1 MMGLNTNKEG
11 PLMYQKNPLR
21 LLSLLLVLALLCGAA
36 LPAYAAAV
44 DFSDVPSGHWA
55 YDDVMWARQ
64 KGIVVG
70 VGGNRFA
77 PGDDVSYAAMV
88 KMLCTA
94 FFAEEYAAY
103 EASNTQRLEEVF
115 EEHTYWFS
123 YQAYFFLSNKLLTNA
138 GAMLTNYNSMM
149 AGMNRNNM
157 AQMIANVLVKK
168 GVTVTD
174 AEKKAAQA
182 EISDFDT
189 IPAAYQDAVLICYSL
204 DLLNGTDGQFL
215 GSNYTTRAQA
225 CAVIR
230 RVDGLLNSST
240 EPDPEV
246 TPSPA
251 QPDGFAP
258 SVVVPDD

>member
-1 MMGLNTNKEG
+1 
-11 PLMYQKNPLR
+11 MYQKNPLR
-21 LLSLLLVLALLCGAA
+21 LLSLLLALALLWGTAV
-36 LPAYAAAV
+36 PAYAAV
-44 DFSDVPSGHWA
+44 DFTDVPSGHWA

-64 KGIVVG
+64 KGVVEG

-77 PGDDVSYAAMV
+77 PDDDVSYAAMV
-88 KMLCTA
+88 KMLCAA
-94 FFAEEYAAY
+94 FFADEYAAY
-103 EASNTQRLEEVF
+103 EAANTQRLEEVF
-115 EEHTYWFS
+115 GEHTYWFS
-123 YQAYFFLSNKLLTNA
+123 YQAYFFLSSKLLTNV

-149 AGMNRNNM
+149 AAMNRNNM

-182 EISDFDT
+182 EISDFDS
-189 IPAAYQDAVLICYSL
+189 IPAAYRDAVLICYSL

-215 GSNYTTRAQA
+215 GSDHTARVQA

-230 RVDGLLNSST
+230 RVDDLLNSAGD
-240 EPDPEV
+240 PDPEV

-251 QPDGFAP
+251 PPDGFVP
-258 SVVVPDD
+258 SIVPQDD